1 LADDTPSSA
10 LRATADRQRVRAFA
24 RVGAR
29 DGSSELLVVAV
40 IFLKH
45 RNAETLKHRL
55 GGQGDFG
62 LGKGGMMS
70 GNGRS
75 DVAAIEKVVEIVG
88 FTARA
93 GAVCSA

>member
-1 LADDTPSSA
+1 MADDTPSSA

-55 GGQGDFG
+55 GGRGISG
-62 LGKGGMMS
+62 LA
-70 GNGRS
+70 R
-75 DVAAIEKVVEIVG
+75 VG
-88 FTARA
+88 
-93 GAVCSA
+93 